1 MIDRITRI
9 FSGSKKILA
18 AAGLIFLAFLILDFN
33 NRVEEL
39 FRLSAERD
47 MMSTQVSELRV
58 TEQSVQTQIAYAYSD
73 AAAEKWAREEAF
85 MARPGDKPIIMLP
98 DPGFHASTDTRAG
111 GHSDGGQQLAGLG
124 LALLR
129 PITRSAH
136 HLIPSSCGFPCRMF
150 LIPLIHGRIS
160 LLTDISLTYHF
171 EGVKM
176 LAS

>member
-1 MIDRITRI
+1 MIERITRI

-47 MMSTQVSELRV
+47 MMATQVSELRV
-58 TEQSVQTQIAYAYSD
+58 TEQSVQTQIAYANSD

-98 DPGFHASTDTRAG
+98 DPGFTPQPTPEPVVTPMVVSNWQVWG
-111 GHSDGGQQLAGLG
+111 LLFFGQ
-124 LALLR
+124 
-129 PITRSAH
+129 
-136 HLIPSSCGFPCRMF
+136 
-150 LIPLIHGRIS
+150 
-160 LLTDISLTYHF
+160 
-171 EGVKM
+171 
-176 LAS
+176 